1 MNGKTIG
8 IAVAAVLVAFAAAFG
23 IGKATAGED
32 TTKPAPSPVK
42 AFKPDQAQTQLA
54 SFEPS
59 GSLPAP
65 RKEKKKKAAR
75 KKASGGGG
83 GSAPA
88 PSKPSAPSTPAPSR
102 PSAPAPSRPSAPAP
116 SAPSGG
122 GGGG

>member
-8 IAVAAVLVAFAAAFG
+8 IAVAAVVVAFAAAFG

-32 TTKPAPSPVK
+32 SSTQAPSPVK
-42 AFKPDQAQTQLA
+42 AFKPDQAQTKLA

-65 RKEKKKKAAR
+65 RKEKKKKVAR

-83 GSAPA
+83 SGPA

-122 GGGG
+122 G